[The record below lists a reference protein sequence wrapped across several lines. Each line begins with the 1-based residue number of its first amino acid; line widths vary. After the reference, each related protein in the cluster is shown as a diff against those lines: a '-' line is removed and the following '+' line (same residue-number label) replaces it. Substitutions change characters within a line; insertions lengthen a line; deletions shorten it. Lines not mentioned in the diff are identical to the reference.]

1 MIEGT
6 DATVVVEDTNMRR
19 HAGWCVFRVVLCCCT
34 LTFDGRV
41 CRNACIEELMITIAI
56 MCSVLHLLVQA
67 LTSGPS

>member
-34 LTFDGRV
+34 LTFDVV
-41 CRNACIEELMITIAI
+41 CAEMCALKNA
-56 MCSVLHLLVQA
+56 
-67 LTSGPS
+67 